1 MRLSSPAAMK
11 AAQSSKQMISRSS
24 GQRGA
29 NLAYRLQHRIAA
41 EGSDDEHAGRAG
53 LLQHIFQF
61 VGPEAGIDGDQ
72 HHAGQPC
79 AEFEHDPFGQVLRP
93 DRDPLARLEA
103 VEQGARRALRFGV
116 ELGIGPLAA
125 KRGIGDAGDQRE
137 PVGRRPRG
145 LFEQLPERDVP

>member
-1 MRLSSPAAMK
+1 M
-11 AAQSSKQMISRSS
+11 
-24 GQRGA
+24 
-29 NLAYRLQHRIAA
+29 
-41 EGSDDEHAGRAG
+41 
-53 LLQHIFQF
+53 LQHIFQF
-61 VGPEAGIDGDQ
+61 AGPEAGIDGDQ

-116 ELGIGPLAA
+116 EFGVGPLAA

-145 LFEQLPERDVP
+145 LFE